1 MGNYDFQQ
9 IEKKWQQ
16 YWKNNRTFA
25 AEKDSD
31 KPKYYVLDMFPYPSG
46 AGLHVGHPL
55 GYIATDV
62 ITRYKRLKGFNVLHP
77 MGFDSFGLP
86 AEQYAIQTGIHPS
99 KTTEQNT
106 ERYRE
111 QMELL
116 GLHYDPDSW
125 IRTSDAGYYKWTQ
138 WIFIQLFEHWYDQ
151 ETDKARPIADLI
163 SIFEEKGNDGLQAAT
178 DQDDPFNAADWK
190 RMSAKQQND
199 VLMNYR
205 LAYNSYASVNWC
217 PALGTVLAN
226 DEVKEGRSER
236 GNHPVE
242 RKQMRQWMLRITAYA
257 ERLLGDLED
266 LEWSDAMKA
275 MQSNWI
281 GRSEGARIRYEV
293 EGHMGESIEV
303 FTTRPDTIYGNT
315 FMVLAPEH
323 ELVAKITTDDKHEAV
338 EKYVNWAKNR
348 TERERMAD
356 TRKTGEFT
364 GAYAVH
370 PLTGDL
376 LPIWISDYV
385 VITYGTGAIMA
396 VPGHD
401 QRDWEFAHKFGL
413 NIDEV
418 ISGGDI
424 SKEAFISKEGIM
436 VNSAF
441 MNGMKASEAIKAC
454 IERFEAME
462 IGYGEVTYRLR
473 DVIWSRQ
480 RYWGEPTPI
489 VFKDGVASAVDKA
502 ELPLILP
509 HLETYKPAESGE
521 PPLARA
527 GDEWR
532 RLADGSERDLNTM
545 PGAAGSSWYFF
556 RYFDASNGEAL
567 ADPSRIKYWM
577 PVDLYVGGTEH
588 AVGHLLYSRFWTK
601 FLYDLGISTVKEPF
615 NKLVNQGMIQG
626 VSEKVMMSTIPTT
639 TIYGKD
645 KAGNWT
651 SRDVS
656 QKPVTIFVSKH
667 LIEEYPDFQED
678 ASPQARV
685 AEIPIY
691 IKYIKDYGLSNPSY
705 LDGESIAQVSNWRP
719 EYSEAVFVAEGGYY
733 QSGIFH
739 PFGNEGG
746 NQVYTKTEVE
756 KMSKRLFNVV
766 NPDDVIADF
775 GTDTFRLFEMFLGPL
790 EMSKP
795 WDTQSI
801 TGVFKFLRK
810 LWHLFID
817 EDGNWLVKD
826 EPATEA
832 ELKELHKAIKQVE
845 ESVERLSFNTAVP
858 AFMVLTNYL
867 AKEKCHKLAILE
879 PFLVIL
885 SPFAPHICEELWER
899 MGHRQ
904 SILLQAFPQWE
915 EKYLKEDSIE
925 YPIQVNG
932 KVRARI
938 SVPSD
943 ASKEEVE
950 KVALADERVQQYLA
964 GKAPRKVIVVP
975 GRIVNVVV

>member
-1 MGNYDFQQ
+1 MAKYNFQQ

-16 YWKNNRTFA
+16 YWKENNTFA
-25 AEKDSD
+25 AEKLSD

-62 ITRYKRLKGFNVLHP
+62 MTRYKRVKGFNVLHP

-86 AEQYAIQTGIHPS
+86 AEQYAIQTGIHPAQ
-99 KTTEQNT
+99 TTEQNT
-106 ERYRE
+106 ARYRE

-116 GLHYDPDSW
+116 GLAYDPESW
-125 IRTSDAGYYKWTQ
+125 LRTSDADYYKWTQ
-138 WIFIQLFEHWYDQ
+138 WIFIQLFDHWYDQ
-151 ETDKARPIADLI
+151 EAQKARPIADLQA
-163 SIFEEKGNDGLQAAT
+163 IFEKKGNGSVQAAS
-178 DQDDPFNAADWK
+178 DQEESFTAEQWQSMTP
-190 RMSAKQQND
+190 QEQND

-205 LAYNSYASVNWC
+205 LAYNSFATVNWC

-257 ERLLGDLED
+257 DRLLADLDELD
-266 LEWSDAMKA
+266 WSDAMKA

-281 GRSEGARIRYEV
+281 GRSEGARIRYAV
-293 EGHMGESIEV
+293 NGHEGESIEV

-323 ELVAKITTDDKHEAV
+323 ELVAKITTDEKREAI
-338 EKYVNWAKNR
+338 ETYVNWAKNR

-364 GAYAVH
+364 GAYAIH
-370 PLTGDL
+370 PFTGDM

-424 SKEAFISKEGIM
+424 SQEAYLSKDGIM
-436 VNSAF
+436 VNSDF
-441 MNGMKASEAIKAC
+441 MNGMKASDAITAC
-454 IERFEAME
+454 IQRFEDMG
-462 IGYGEVTYRLR
+462 IGRGEVTFRIR

-489 VFKDGVASAVDKA
+489 LFKDGVASAIDSS
-502 ELPLILP
+502 ELPLKLP
-509 HLETYKPAESGE
+509 HLETYKPSESGE

-527 GDEWR
+527 GDSWR
-532 RLADGSERDLNTM
+532 YLEDGSERDLNTM
-545 PGAAGSSWYFF
+545 PGAAGSSWYFL
-556 RYFDASNGEAL
+556 RYFDAFNEQAL
-567 ADPSRIKYWM
+567 ADKAKIDYWM

-601 FLYDLGISTVKEPF
+601 FLYDLGICHVKEPF
-615 NKLVNQGMIQG
+615 QKLVNQGMIQG
-626 VSEKVMMSTIPTT
+626 VSEKIMMSTVPTK
-639 TIYGKD
+639 TIFGKD
-645 KAGNWT
+645 AEGNWKA
-651 SRDVS
+651 RDIS
-656 QKPVTIFVSKH
+656 GKPVTVFVSKE
-667 LIEEYPDFQED
+667 LTDSYPDFQED
-678 ASPQARV
+678 AQVRARV
-685 AEIPIY
+685 AEIPVY
-691 IKYIKDYGLSNPSY
+691 IKYVKDYGLTHPSY
-705 LDGESIAQVSNWRP
+705 LDGESIAQVSEWRP

-733 QSGIFH
+733 QSGVFH
-739 PFGNEGG
+739 SFGNEGS
-746 NQVYTKTEVE
+746 NRIFTQTEVE

-801 TGVFKFLRK
+801 TGVYKFLKRF
-810 LWHLFID
+810 WSLFMD
-817 EDGNWLVKD
+817 EEGNWLVQD
-826 EPATEA
+826 EPATDE
-832 ELKELHKAIKQVE
+832 ELKELHKAIKQVA
-845 ESVERLSFNTAVP
+845 ESIERLSFNTAVP
-858 AFMVLTNYL
+858 AFMVLANYL
-867 AKEKCHKLAILE
+867 AKADCHKLAMLE

-885 SPFAPHICEELWER
+885 SPFAPHICEELWEK

-904 SILLQAFPQWE
+904 SILFADFPDWDEQ
-915 EKYLKEDSIE
+915 YLKEDSIE

-932 KVRARI
+932 KMRSKI
-938 SVPSD
+938 SVAAD

-950 KVALADERVQQYLA
+950 KVALADERVQQYLG
-964 GKAPRKVIVVP
+964 GKPARRVIVVP
-975 GRIVNVVV
+975 GKIVNVVV

>member
-1 MGNYDFQQ
+1 MAKYDFKQ

-16 YWKNNRTFA
+16 YWKENRTFA
-25 AEKDSD
+25 AEKDSS

-62 ITRYKRLKGFNVLHP
+62 IARYKRLKGFNVLHP

-86 AEQYAIQTGIHPS
+86 AEQYAIQTGIHPA
-99 KTTEQNT
+99 KTTETNT
-106 ERYRE
+106 VRYRE

-116 GLHYDPDSW
+116 GLHHDPDAW
-125 IRTSDAGYYKWTQ
+125 FRTSDANYYKWTQ
-138 WIFIQLFEHWYDQ
+138 WIFIQLFEHWYDN
-151 ETDKARPIADLI
+151 EADKARPVTELI
-163 SIFEEKGNDGLQAAT
+163 DIFESKGNEDLKAAT
-178 DQDDPFNAADWK
+178 DQEDTFSAADWK
-190 RMSAKQQND
+190 KMNPKQQND

-205 LAYNSYASVNWC
+205 LAYNSYAAVNWC

-257 ERLLGDLED
+257 ERLLRDVEGLD
-266 LEWSDAMKA
+266 WSDAMKA

-281 GRSEGARIRYEV
+281 GRSEGARIKYDV
-293 EGHMGESIEV
+293 EGHGGESIEV

-323 ELVAKITTDDKHEAV
+323 ELVEKIATDEKREAV
-338 EKYVNWAKNR
+338 DTYINWAKNR

-370 PLTGDL
+370 PFTGDL

-418 ISGGDI
+418 ISGGNI
-424 SKEAFISKEGIM
+424 SKEAYIAKDGIL
-436 VNSAF
+436 VNSDF
-441 MNGMKASEAIKAC
+441 MNGLKASEAIKVC
-454 IERFEAME
+454 IERLESMN
-462 IGYGEVTYRLR
+462 IGFGEVTYRLR
-473 DVIWSRQ
+473 NVIWSRQ

-489 VFKDGVASAVDKA
+489 TFKDGVASAVDKA
-502 ELPLILP
+502 DLPLVLP
-509 HLETYKPAESGE
+509 HLETYKPSASGE
-521 PPLARA
+521 PPLSRA
-527 GDEWR
+527 DDAWR
-532 RLADGSERDLNTM
+532 YLADGSERDLNTM

-556 RYFDASNGEAL
+556 RYFDASNGEAI
-567 ADPSRIKYWM
+567 ADPARIKYWM
-577 PVDLYVGGTEH
+577 PVDLYIGGTEH
-588 AVGHLLYSRFWTK
+588 AVGHLLYARFWTK
-601 FLYDLGISTVKEPF
+601 FLFDLGISSVHEPF
-615 NKLVNQGMIQG
+615 KKLVNQGMIQG
-626 VSEKVMMSTIPTT
+626 ISEKAKKSTIPTT
-639 TIYGKD
+639 TIHGKD
-645 KAGNWT
+645 KEGNWVAH
-651 SRDVS
+651 DIS
-656 QKPVTIFVSKH
+656 QKPVTVFVSDH
-667 LIEEYPDFQED
+667 LVKEYPDFQEN
-678 ASPQARV
+678 ANPRARV
-685 AEIPIY
+685 AEMPIY
-691 IKYIKDYGLSNPSY
+691 IKYIKDYGLTSPSF
-705 LDGESIAQVSNWRP
+705 LDGESIAQVSEWRP
-719 EYSEAVFVAEGGYY
+719 EFSESVFVAEGGYY

-739 PFGNEGG
+739 PFGNDGG
-746 NQVYTKTEVE
+746 NQVYTQTEVE

-766 NPDDVIADF
+766 NPDEVIGDY

-801 TGVFKFLRK
+801 TGVYKFLRK
-810 LWHLFID
+810 VWHLFVD
-817 EDGNWLVKD
+817 EEGNWLVKD
-826 EPATEA
+826 EPASDA
-832 ELKELHKAIKQVE
+832 ELKELHKAIKQVD
-845 ESVERLSFNTAVP
+845 ESIERLSFNTAVP
-858 AFMVLTNYL
+858 AFMVLANYL
-867 AKEKCHKLAILE
+867 AKEKSSKLAILE
-879 PFLVIL
+879 PFLTIL
-885 SPFAPHICEELWER
+885 SPFAPHLCEELWEK

-904 SILLQAFPQWE
+904 SILIEAFPTWQ
-915 EKYLKEDSIE
+915 EKYLKEDSVE

-932 KVRARI
+932 KVRAKI
-938 SVPSD
+938 SVPAD

-950 KVALADERVQQYLA
+950 KIALADERVQQYLD
-964 GKAPRKVIVVP
+964 GKPPRKVIVVP

>member
-1 MGNYDFQQ
+1 MYDFQQ

-16 YWKNNRTFA
+16 YWQENKTFA
-25 AEKDSD
+25 AEKLSE

-62 ITRYKRLKGFNVLHP
+62 MTRYKRLKGFNVLHP

-86 AEQYAIQTGIHPS
+86 AEQYALQTGIHPS
-99 KTTEQNT
+99 QTTEQNT
-106 ERYRE
+106 ARYRE

-116 GLHYDPDSW
+116 GLHYDPESW
-125 IRTSDAGYYKWTQ
+125 LRTSDASYYKWTQ

-151 ETDKARPIADLI
+151 QADQVKPISELVAH
-163 SIFEEKGNDGLQAAT
+163 FEKDGNANIQAAT
-178 DQDDPFNAADWK
+178 DQEENFTAAQWK
-190 RMSAKQQND
+190 KMSPSAQSD

-205 LAYNSYASVNWC
+205 MAYNSFASVNWC

-242 RKQMRQWMLRITAYA
+242 RKLMRQWMLRITAYA
-257 ERLLGDLED
+257 DRLLSDLDELD
-266 LEWSDAMKA
+266 WSDSMKA
-275 MQSNWI
+275 MQANWI

-293 EGHMGESIEV
+293 EGHTGESIEV

-323 ELVAKITTDDKHEAV
+323 ELVAKITTD
-338 EKYVNWAKNR
+338 EKRDAIDTYIQWAKNR

-370 PLTGDL
+370 PFTGDL

-424 SKEAFISKEGIM
+424 SKEAFISKDGIS
-436 VNSAF
+436 VNSEF
-441 MNGMKASEAIKAC
+441 MNGMKATEAIKAC
-454 IERFEAME
+454 IERLEATKL
-462 IGYGEVTYRLR
+462 GFGEVTFRLR

-489 VFKDGVASAVDKA
+489 VFKDGVASAIDIA
-502 ELPLILP
+502 ELPLKLP
-509 HLETYKPAESGE
+509 HLEVYKPSESGE

-527 GDEWR
+527 GDSWR
-532 RLADGSERDLNTM
+532 YLPDGSERDLNTM
-545 PGAAGSSWYFF
+545 PGAAGSSWYFL
-556 RYFDASNGEAL
+556 RYFDAENNTAL
-567 ADPSRIKYWM
+567 ADSAKIDYWM

-601 FLYDLGISTVKEPF
+601 FLFDLGVCSVKEPF
-615 NKLVNQGMIQG
+615 QKLVNQGMIQG

-639 TIYGKD
+639 TIHGKD
-645 KAGNWT
+645 KAGNWHEHDI
-651 SRDVS
+651 SHR
-656 QKPVTIFVSKH
+656 PVTVFVSHH
-667 LIEEYPDFQED
+667 LVDTYPDFQEN
-678 ASPQARV
+678 ANPQARV

-705 LDGESIAQVSNWRP
+705 LDGESIAQVSEWRP

-739 PFGNEGG
+739 SFGNDGG
-746 NQVYTKTEVE
+746 KQVYTKTEVE

-766 NPDDVIADF
+766 NPDDVIADY
-775 GTDTFRLFEMFLGPL
+775 GTDTFRMFEMFLGPL

-801 TGVFKFLRK
+801 TGVYKFLRK
-810 LWHLFID
+810 FWSLFVD
-817 EDGNWLVKD
+817 EEGKWLVVD
-826 EPATEA
+826 EAATDE
-832 ELKELHKAIKQVE
+832 ELKELHKAIRQVE
-845 ESVERLSFNTAVP
+845 DSIERLSFNTAVP
-858 AFMVLTNYL
+858 AFMVLTNYMTK
-867 AKEKCHKLAILE
+867 ADCHKLAILE

-885 SPFAPHICEELWER
+885 SAFAPHICEELWEK

-904 SILLQAFPQWE
+904 SILFAEFPQWE

-932 KVRARI
+932 KMRAKV
-938 SVPSD
+938 SVASD

-950 KVALADERVQQYLA
+950 KAALADERVQQYLG
-964 GKAPRKVIVVP
+964 GKAPRRVIVVP
-975 GRIVNVVV
+975 GKIVNIVV